1 MDKKGL
7 VLEGGGMRGLYTAG
21 VLDLFL
27 EKDIDMKY
35 CIGVSAGA
43 TQTVSYLSK
52 QHKRNYRINLDYIK
66 DKRYLSFRNLFKTG
80 SIFGMNMIFNIIPN
94 ELDPFDYKEFKEN
107 DVTFVVGVTNCET
120 GKPEYYN
127 VDDLDHG
134 VETLKATMSL
144 PLVAPIVEYEG
155 KKLLDG
161 GITDPIP
168 IRKSIED
175 GNEKHVVVLTQHKG
189 YKKEKNK
196 ALSFVRRKYKRF
208 PKLIE
213 ALEKRHEV
221 YNETLELLDKL
232 EQEGKCFIIRP
243 SEPLNI
249 GRLERNTDKLNNVYE
264 QGYDDAKILYN
275 KLVEFLEK

>member
-1 MDKKGL
+1 MDKKAL
-7 VLEGGGMRGLYTAG
+7 VLEGGGMRGVYTAG

-52 QHKRNYRINLDYIK
+52 QYKRNYRVNIDYIR
-66 DKRYLSFRNLFKTG
+66 DKRYLSFRNLMKTG
-80 SIFGMNMIFNIIPN
+80 SIFGMDMLFDIIPN
-94 ELDPFDYKEFKEN
+94 KLDPFDYKEFKEH
-107 DVTFVVGVTNCET
+107 DATLVVGVTNCET
-120 GKPEYYN
+120 GRPEYYN
-127 VDDLDHG
+127 LNDLDNG
-134 VETLKATMSL
+134 FDALRATISL

-168 IRKSIED
+168 IKKSIED
-175 GNEKHVVVLTQHKG
+175 GNEKHVIVLTQHKG
-189 YKKEKNK
+189 YTKGKNK
-196 ALSFVRRKYKRF
+196 ALSFIRRKYKRF

-232 EQEGKCFIIRP
+232 EKEGKCFIIRP

-249 GRLERNTDKLNNVYE
+249 GRLERNTEKLNNAYE
-264 QGYDDAKILYN
+264 QGYDDAKNLYN
-275 KLVEFLEK
+275 KLMVFLGK